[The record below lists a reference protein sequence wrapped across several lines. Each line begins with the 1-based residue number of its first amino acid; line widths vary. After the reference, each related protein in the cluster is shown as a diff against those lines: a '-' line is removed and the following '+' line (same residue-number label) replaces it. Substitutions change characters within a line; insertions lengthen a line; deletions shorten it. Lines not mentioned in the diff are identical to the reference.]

1 MFKIADR
8 VERSVAKLE
17 PFATTPPPH
26 ALCLPASA
34 TTYICEL
41 RWKAPVAGVTRPR
54 SKHLSL
60 DVAVNGDGTRF
71 HPGAKARD
79 WLRLSQ

>member
-8 VERSVAKLE
+8 IERSVTQVE
-17 PFATTPPPH
+17 PFATAPPPH

-34 TTYICEL
+34 TDYVCEL

-54 SKHLSL
+54 SKRLSL
-60 DVAVNGDGTRF
+60 DVVVNAGATKFDAGPKS
-71 HPGAKARD
+71 PG
-79 WLRLSQ
+79 WTRLSP